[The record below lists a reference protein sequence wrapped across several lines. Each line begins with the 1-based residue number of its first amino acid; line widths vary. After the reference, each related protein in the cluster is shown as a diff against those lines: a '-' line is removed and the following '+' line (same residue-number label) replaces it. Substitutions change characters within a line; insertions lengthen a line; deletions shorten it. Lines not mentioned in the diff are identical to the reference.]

1 VRRREDGAVFLHE
14 LRALADE
21 DLVGRAHL
29 SPRMVAI
36 HREHDGDVDEANTA
50 AAEPEPKLVVEQT
63 VQVDSEHG
71 LMRLERGTTE
81 ERGRLNER

>member
-1 VRRREDGAVFLHE
+1 
-14 LRALADE
+14 
-21 DLVGRAHL
+21 
-29 SPRMVAI
+29 MVAI